1 MCDLLL
7 PTGGHWESMAQ
18 TVPTGSMDL
27 PHPDLSH
34 FAADS
39 FDLSLLPPDECDLV
53 PSPSASLP
61 ALLASCDSPPAFHAV
76 ATPISA
82 PTLRELLLGFE
93 DCEKHPEGAAAH
105 LHRGGAPQ
113 SNGPKSPLPAH
124 LEDCPPPL
132 YLHSEPPS
140 TPERP
145 STASSS
151 PAPPSPAP
159 LFNYSPLTP
168 VSTPPSSAASL
179 QPPTPS
185 TCSPL
190 TPCSPATSVADATN
204 LRRLLQTE
212 STKVSKPEAADPP
225 PQDHRLLREVLRDTS
240 FQRKFNL
247 WPFGLAEVKVEA
259 VDAAEE
265 ESGSV
270 GAGVCGGA
278 AGGDGIPSAVVEMGN
293 AAQQLDV
300 KMEEEDEELEDDARE
315 EADLER
321 IEPMLS
327 MAMEQIRRDVQE
339 TCKVLGMSPE
349 PSNWSSA
356 EVGSWL
362 RWTLLHFSLPPDAIP
377 EGAFSDLDGAAL
389 SALSEEEFVAR
400 ASQCGST
407 LHAQLEI
414 WKAAAVV
421 TPKEENSLDWS
432 CGSTGDVSE
441 EEEEAGMSQASPQTE
456 GSPSTGTN
464 RSGSHIHLWQFLK
477 ELLAQGNSYGAC
489 IRWLDR
495 SRGVFKIEDSVRVAR
510 LWGRRKNR
518 PAMNYDKLSRSIR
531 QYYKK
536 GIMRKTE
543 RSQRLVYQFC
553 HPYCL

>member
-7 PTGGHWESMAQ
+7 PTGGHWETMAQ
-18 TVPTGSMDL
+18 TVPSSTDL
-27 PHPDLSH
+27 QSPDLAY
-34 FAADS
+34 FAADA
-39 FDLSLLPPDECDLV
+39 FDLSLLPPDDDECGLV
-53 PSPSASLP
+53 PSPSAALP
-61 ALLASCDSPPAFHAV
+61 ALLASCGSPPAFHAPN
-76 ATPISA
+76 T
-82 PTLRELLLGFE
+82 TLRQLLLGFE
-93 DCEKHPEGAAAH
+93 DGDKLAAEGPATDHHQPLALGLPH
-105 LHRGGAPQ
+105 
-113 SNGPKSPLPAH
+113 SPLSIP
-124 LEDCPPPL
+124 EDGPPPPL
-132 YLHSEPPS
+132 YLSSPPRPSGSSPLHAYSPLTPAS
-140 TPERP
+140 TP
-145 STASSS
+145 
-151 PAPPSPAP
+151 PAPPSPAAP
-159 LFNYSPLTP
+159 
-168 VSTPPSSAASL
+168 
-179 QPPTPS
+179 
-185 TCSPL
+185 
-190 TPCSPATSVADATN
+190 SPADAAN

-212 STKVSKPEAADPP
+212 TTSRQVSCRPEEASAAADPP
-225 PQDHRLLREVLRDTS
+225 PQDHRLLREVLQDTS

-259 VDAAEE
+259 VEAAEE
-265 ESGSV
+265 EAQLDSG
-270 GAGVCGGA
+270 GVPA
-278 AGGDGIPSAVVEMGN
+278 MGN
-293 AAQQLDV
+293 DAPKVEV
-300 KMEEEDEELEDDARE
+300 KTEEDDDAAAAARE
-315 EADLER
+315 EADLEG

-339 TCKVLGMSPE
+339 ACKVLGMSPE
-349 PSNWSSA
+349 PSNWSAA

-362 RWTLLHFSLPPDAIP
+362 RWTLLHFSLPTDAIP
-377 EGAFSDLDGAAL
+377 DGAFSDLDGAAL
-389 SALSEEEFVAR
+389 STLSEEEFIAR
-400 ASQCGST
+400 APQSGST

-414 WKAAAVV
+414 WKAAAIVK
-421 TPKEENSLDWS
+421 PKEENSMDWS
-432 CGSTGDVSE
+432 CSSTGDISE
-441 EEEEAGMSQASPQTE
+441 EEEEAGVSQASPQTD
-456 GSPSTGTN
+456 GSPSTGTS